1 MQRLDYALKT
11 YIKAVEILAKTKGF
25 RGIRVYNSDGSAVH
39 FDAFVGTDT
48 VPHSMWQV
56 HALHDKKRTIYSK
69 EDYKKVAKHLNCT
82 MEEFLEVLKQC

>member
-25 RGIRVYNSDGSAVH
+25 SKIEFHSKSGSAVR
-39 FDAFVGTDT
+39 FEAFVGNDT
-48 VPHSMWQV
+48 VPHSMWVV
-56 HALHDKKRTIYSK
+56 HVLHDKRKTIYSK
-69 EDYKKVAKHLNCT
+69 EDYRKVTVNLVCT